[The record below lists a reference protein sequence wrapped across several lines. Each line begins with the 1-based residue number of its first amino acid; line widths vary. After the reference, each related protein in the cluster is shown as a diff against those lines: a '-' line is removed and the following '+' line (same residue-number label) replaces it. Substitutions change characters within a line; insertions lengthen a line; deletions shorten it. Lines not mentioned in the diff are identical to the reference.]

1 MDIARPDIK
10 RQKRRRQ
17 IVGAVIESCFWGSSP
32 LAFPG

>member
-17 IVGAVIESCFWGSSP
+17 IIGAVIGVVLLGSS
-32 LAFPG
+32 LLGFPG